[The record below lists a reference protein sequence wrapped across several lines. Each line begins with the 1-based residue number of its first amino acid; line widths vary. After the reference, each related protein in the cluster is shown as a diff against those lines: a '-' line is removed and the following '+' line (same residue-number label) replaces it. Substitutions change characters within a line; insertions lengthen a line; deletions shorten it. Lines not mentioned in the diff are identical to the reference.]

1 VSGGAP
7 EGLQEEVEDLRRKL
21 EESQET
27 QGVLQY
33 QVNELLNCN
42 AQMEKEIKNI
52 TNFLRARGIIPAQP
66 GTPQQQVTSP
76 GIGTPGLT
84 KGFSGN

>member
-1 VSGGAP
+1 MMNMQVRGGAD
-7 EGLQEEVEDLRRKL
+7 GLQEEVDDLRKKL

-27 QGVLQY
+27 QGILQF

-66 GTPQQQVTSP
+66 STPQQQVLSP
-76 GIGTPGLT
+76 G
-84 KGFSGN
+84 